1 MSAGSSPLKIAHEGS
16 TPGPRRLGDILGRH
30 LFSAAIA
37 LVIPVLWVVLA
48 FVLWQSREAELDRAR
63 STVAN
68 LARLL
73 DEQTYRVFQTTD
85 LALRDIAGR
94 LERRPP
100 PPRDDPEI
108 RALMRAT
115 VAELPHLRA
124 LFTIGADGFI
134 THDTDYPDTPRV
146 SLADRS
152 YFLVHR
158 DNREVGLHVD
168 RPLASRSVDRWFV
181 PVSRRLENP
190 DGSFAGVI
198 VAAVEPVYFED
209 FYREL
214 KLGPNDAV
222 ALFDLNTILIARVPV
237 APDTVGKAWPD
248 FIVFKEV
255 RAGAE
260 RGSYEVRSFT
270 GVESLLGFGRV
281 SGYPLVAAV
290 TLGISDV
297 LAGWK
302 RFAVV
307 SAVSAACITAMVL
320 VLSILATKRRRERET
335 ALKAAYHVQ
344 KMEALG
350 RMTGGVAHDFGN
362 VLNVIASSHYLMRKN
377 GATEEL
383 LDAGEQA
390 IERGTLLTRQLMSFA
405 RRGELHLRPAD
416 PNELL
421 RSLEPMLKHAAGQG
435 VQVALDLAP
444 GARSCLVDQA
454 QLDAA
459 VMNLVVNAAQAM
471 PEGGRILISTEDRTM
486 RPGGGSAARKLA
498 CIRVRDTGSGIAPEN
513 LQRIFEPFFTTKQDH
528 GTGLGLAQV
537 YEFMKRVGGDVTVE
551 STVGVG
557 TTFELLFPCVEGEP
571 ERQGAPLAQ

>member
-1 MSAGSSPLKIAHEGS
+1 M
-16 TPGPRRLGDILGRH
+16 
-30 LFSAAIA
+30 
-37 LVIPVLWVVLA
+37 WVVLA
-48 FVLWQSREAELDRAR
+48 FVLWQSREAELERAEA
-63 STVAN
+63 TVAN

-85 LALRDIAGR
+85 LALRAIAGR

-108 RALMRAT
+108 RALMHAT
-115 VAELPHLRA
+115 IAELPHLRA
-124 LFTIGADGFI
+124 LFAIGADGFI

-152 YFLVHR
+152 YLIVHR
-158 DNREVGLHVD
+158 DNPRVGLHVD
-168 RPLASRSVDRWFV
+168 RPLTSRSVDRWFV

-190 DGSFAGVI
+190 DGSFAGVV
-198 VAAVEPVYFED
+198 VAAVEPTYFED
-209 FYREL
+209 FYQEL
-214 KLGPNDAV
+214 KLGPNDA
-222 ALFDLNTILIARVPV
+222 ATLFNLNTILIARVPV
-237 APDTVGKAWPD
+237 APNTIGQVWPD
-248 FIVFKEV
+248 LVVFKEV

-260 RGSYEVRSFT
+260 RGSFEVRSFT
-270 GVESLLGFGRV
+270 GVESLLGFSRV

-290 TLGISDV
+290 TLGISDA

-302 RFAVV
+302 KFAVV
-307 SAVSAACITAMVL
+307 STVSATCITAMVL
-320 VLSILATKRRRERET
+320 VLSILTVKRRREREA
-335 ALKAAYHVQ
+335 ALKAAYHAQ

-350 RMTGGVAHDFGN
+350 RMTGSVAHDFGN
-362 VLNVIASSHYLMRKN
+362 VLNVIASSNYLMRKN
-377 GATEEL
+377 GATAEL
-383 LDAGEQA
+383 LDAGAQA
-390 IERGTLLTRQLMSFA
+390 VETGTLLTRQLMSFA
-405 RRGELHLRPAD
+405 KRGELHLRPGD

-471 PEGGRILISTEDRTM
+471 PEGGKILISTEDRTV
-486 RPGGGSAARKLA
+486 RGGGGSAARKLV
-498 CIRVRDTGSGIAPEN
+498 CVRVTDTGSGIAPEN

-537 YEFMKRVGGDVTVE
+537 WEFMKRVGGDVTVE
-551 STVGVG
+551 STLGAG
-557 TTFELLFPCVEGEP
+557 TTFELLFPCIEGAASAFPAEEP
-571 ERQGAPLAQ
+571 PPTLAQ